1 MDDRR
6 THPEPPGESLSGGDA
21 HGASPEAGSLT
32 RWDRVLHVV
41 LLLWG
46 ASMLGI
52 VLAGVIAFLVYFFLL
67 QR

>member
-6 THPEPPGESLSGGDA
+6 THPESPGESLPSGDA
-21 HGASPEAGSLT
+21 TGVPPEDAELT